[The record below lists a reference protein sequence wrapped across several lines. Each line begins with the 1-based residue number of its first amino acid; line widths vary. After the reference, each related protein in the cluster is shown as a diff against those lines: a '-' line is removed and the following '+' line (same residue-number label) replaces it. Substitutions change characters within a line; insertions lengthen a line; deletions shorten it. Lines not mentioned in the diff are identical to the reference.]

1 MDIMKGNTYNMS
13 AIKKP
18 PNIGFP
24 RQKDMVGD
32 AIRCNYCNSG
42 IIPTGY
48 TYYWYDKDEEGNKI
62 FNQRH
67 TRIGL
72 CRCFKN
78 EFYNKGE

>member
-1 MDIMKGNTYNMS
+1 MDIMKENTYNMS

-24 RQKDMVGD
+24 RHKDMVGD
-32 AIRCNYCNSG
+32 AIRCKYCNSG

-48 TYYWYDKDEEGNKI
+48 TYYWYDKDKKGNKI
-62 FNQRH
+62 FDQKH

-78 EFYNKGE
+78 GFYNRND